1 MHPPGSCRSS
11 GGLSIHPTQVFMAPG
26 RTSIHPIGSCRSSG
40 GLSIHPTQVFMAP
53 GRTSVHGTGSPV
65 AHGRSSPATHTPP
78 NRSQLHYCTSI
89 PRTIPFHPHQVTTS
103 LWDQNISRVAYH
115 HVTTGCAH
123 CRSPRTPFPVCS
135 GQLSPP
141 LPTPLGKQ
149 FMLRWR
155 KVSPLFLGSTL
166 QFEPQ

>member
-1 MHPPGSCRSS
+1 MFSAPVFFASMLASPSFFCREPDMPCS
-11 GGLSIHPTQVFMAPG
+11 Q
-26 RTSIHPIGSCRSSG
+26 
-40 GLSIHPTQVFMAP
+40 
-53 GRTSVHGTGSPV
+53 
-65 AHGRSSPATHTPP
+65 RSSPATHTPP